1 MGMEDR
7 CEKKITGWLFAH
19 RINGLET
26 DRSLNLDN
34 AIFQIGKHELLTV
47 LVIAAILIESG

>member
-1 MGMEDR
+1 MEDR

-34 AIFQIGKHELLTV
+34 AIFQIGKHELLNV